1 VICRYPPCGRR
12 GPELPLRGSPSSP
25 RASIASTIF
34 TGCSAVAASTRWL
47 ESCFSAVSQPSPP
60 WTEKR
65 RIQSSPSF
73 RAPLGARA
81 WPPRSPQLGHVRHV
95 LFARVRVMG
104 IGNTSPDLGRRW
116 RPFIEGPAAI
126 RVVTV
131 VVLPRFWAKNSAGA
145 IRFPEQLG
153 HGSSW
158 TRQARSSA
166 RQTQAAFRAS
176 GGCAAPSVRGA
187 AATARLRRAA

>member
-1 VICRYPPCGRR
+1 MERRSSTARPRRYDNAEQADHQPSDGVACAPRDSTPPRCD
-12 GPELPLRGSPSSP
+12 LPLSAVRPTRPRATPPRQPRHLLGHLSPRRSSP
-25 RASIASTIF
+25 GR
-34 TGCSAVAASTRWL
+34 SAVAASTRWV
-47 ESCFSAVSQPSPP
+47 EACFSAVSQPSPP

-95 LFARVRVMG
+95 LFARVRVMR
-104 IGNTSPDLGRRW
+104 NTSPDLGRRW

-131 VVLPRFWAKNSAGA
+131 VVLPRFWAKNSAG
-145 IRFPEQLG
+145 G
-153 HGSSW
+153 H
-158 TRQARSSA
+158 
-166 RQTQAAFRAS
+166 
-176 GGCAAPSVRGA
+176 SVP
-187 AATARLRRAA
+187 